1 MTGKSFTTTFAVDRP
16 PEQTFATINDVRA
29 WWTGDIEGDT
39 DRLGAEFT
47 YRYADV
53 HRSTQR
59 VTELVPGQRVAWRV
73 VDADLSFA
81 RDRSEWTGTEI
92 VFEIAPHDGGSE
104 VRFTHHGLVP
114 QVECFEACSTGWTMY
129 IDGSLRRLLTS
140 GAPAPLQA

>member
-1 MTGKSFTTTFAVDRP
+1 MTDQSFTTTFTVDRTP
-16 PEQTFATINDVRA
+16 AETYATINDVRA

-39 DRLGAEFT
+39 DRVGAEFT

-59 VTELVPGQRVAWRV
+59 ITELVPGQRIAWRV

-92 VFEIAPHDGGSE
+92 VFEIAPHGGGSE

-114 QVECFEACSTGWTMY
+114 EVECFDACSTGWTMY
-129 IDGSLRRLLTS
+129 VDGSLRRVLTAA
-140 GAPAPLQA
+140 APVV